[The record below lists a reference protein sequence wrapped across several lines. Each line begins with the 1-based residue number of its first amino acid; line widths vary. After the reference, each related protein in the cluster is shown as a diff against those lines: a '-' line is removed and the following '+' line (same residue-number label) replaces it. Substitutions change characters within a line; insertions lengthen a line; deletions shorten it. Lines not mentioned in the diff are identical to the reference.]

1 MRNEKLNTPRLVF
14 LFYKTTRYKIM
25 TFLIGIFE
33 FFEFRSF
40 FSPDEEGFRES
51 PPWECLAS
59 SEVLVVE
66 EEYLL
71 YIMEARK

>member
-1 MRNEKLNTPRLVF
+1 
-14 LFYKTTRYKIM
+14 M
-25 TFLIGIFE
+25 TFLIGIFK

-40 FSPDEEGFRES
+40 SSPDEEGFRES

-66 EEYLL
+66 EEYRYLL